1 MTDRP
6 ILTDNPASVVD
17 NRLACHD
24 GDTNSS
30 MKSNITTAVSPM
42 LPSPE
47 TTNMVTDCESCLPL
61 REDDQKPSRVKPT
74 ERKSQ
79 PEVRDDQQPP
89 LCAATERKVQQVEEL
104 IQKPLLCA
112 ATERKVQQV
121 VELIQKP
128 LLCAAT
134 ERKVQHEDELNQKP
148 LLCAATDR
156 KAQLKEIKVQKPL
169 QPAAITL
176 RSEPEKDSG
185 EVVPG
190 PILSLSKMGR
200 PQPPPVKRRV
210 SFR

>member
-89 LCAATERKVQQVEEL
+89 LCAATERKVQQV
-104 IQKPLLCA
+104 
-112 ATERKVQQV
+112 

-156 KAQLKEIKVQKPL
+156 KAQLKEIKVQKSL

>member
-47 TTNMVTDCESCLPL
+47 TTKMVTDCESCLPL

-79 PEVRDDQQPP
+79 PEVRADQQPP
-89 LCAATERKVQQVEEL
+89 LCAATERKVQQVE
-104 IQKPLLCA
+104 
-112 ATERKVQQV
+112 
-121 VELIQKP
+121 ELIQKP

-156 KAQLKEIKVQKPL
+156 KAQLKEIKVQKSL

>member
-47 TTNMVTDCESCLPL
+47 TTKMVTDCESCLPL

-112 ATERKVQQV
+112 ATERKVQ
-121 VELIQKP
+121 
-128 LLCAAT
+128 
-134 ERKVQHEDELNQKP
+134 HEDELNQKL

>member
-30 MKSNITTAVSPM
+30 MKSNITTAVSPI

-47 TTNMVTDCESCLPL
+47 TAKMVTDCESCSPL
-61 REDDQKPSRVKPT
+61 REDDQKPSPVKPA

-104 IQKPLLCA
+104 IKKPLLCA
-112 ATERKVQQV
+112 ATERK
-121 VELIQKP
+121 P
-128 LLCAAT
+128 
-134 ERKVQHEDELNQKP
+134 
-148 LLCAATDR
+148 
-156 KAQLKEIKVQKPL
+156 QLKEIKDQKSL
-169 QPAAITL
+169 HPATITL

>member
-47 TTNMVTDCESCLPL
+47 TTKMVTDCESCLPL

-89 LCAATERKVQQVEEL
+89 LCAATERKVQQVE
-104 IQKPLLCA
+104 
-112 ATERKVQQV
+112 
-121 VELIQKP
+121 ELIQKP